1 LAGIQPTTHAI
12 EEARVKKTRILLAV
26 GLMMALATPALAEVK
41 FSGFYRLMGISG
53 ELKDVDTQ
61 SGDSQQLID
70 QRFRA
75 QVTNTLNDNVSIT
88 YQAEIDT
95 VWGGSV
101 PAGGG
106 NGGAF
111 DTDGINVETKHI
123 YLDLKQ
129 GDTSARIGLQTYGD
143 EFQGLVGFADMAGI
157 TVKHKIGGTSIGL
170 LYSKWDENDGDGH
183 QDEDFNKSGA
193 ITTADYNASGIYSD
207 WDDTDFYGVT
217 VQQKISD
224 TFKVGAAIYY
234 LDSNDVTDVR
244 ANIVTGLSG
253 TDRVAYT
260 DHADGEVWYY
270 GLTADAKFGDFGV
283 DGFLLYQRGSVDFD
297 ANGDDTVAPRTAIAT
312 PKKDQ
317 SSQAWAAS
325 VKGTMKL
332 ANGNV
337 GLRGIYITDDESNND
352 NEYWLGSFGEY
363 DFVNENQ
370 MIFLT
375 DKFVCN
381 YTKERYAMQDAARAG
396 YGLMALVLSGNHT
409 LPSDMYV
416 NWGLGYY
423 NALDNE
429 RNDQMTGVKGTK
441 TWQNVRTNGKNLGW
455 EADLR
460 VGKKFFEKVDVS
472 LNMAYADFG
481 SFYNDTTEEND
492 HNIGD
497 GVSRNSNSPDSVYK
511 TYLMVNVPF

>member
-1 LAGIQPTTHAI
+1 M
-12 EEARVKKTRILLAV
+12 KKTTRILLAS
-26 GLMMALATPALAEVK
+26 GLMLALATPALAELK
-41 FSGFYRLMGISG
+41 FSGFYRLMAYSG
-53 ELKDVDTQ
+53 EIKDVDSQ
-61 SGDSQQLID
+61 DNDSRQIID

-111 DTDGINVETKHI
+111 DTDGVNVETKHI

-157 TVKHKIGGTSIGL
+157 TVKHKIGNTSIGL
-170 LYSKWDENDGDGH
+170 LYSKWDENDADGD
-183 QDEDFNKSGA
+183 NANLTALYASGA
-193 ITTADYNASGIYSD
+193 NNAASD

-217 VQQKISD
+217 IQQKISD
-224 TFKVGAAIYY
+224 AFKVGAAVYY

-244 ANIVTGLSG
+244 ANIVAGLPG
-253 TDRVAYT
+253 MDRVAFA
-260 DHADGEVWYY
+260 DHGDGEVWFY
-270 GLTADAKFGDFGV
+270 GVTADAKFGDFGV
-283 DGFLLYQRGSVDFD
+283 DGFLLHQRGSVDFD
-297 ANGDDTVAPRTAIAT
+297 NRWDGGVAAAGIN
-312 PKKDQ
+312 KKDQ

-337 GLRGIYITDDESNND
+337 GLRGIFITDDESNDD

-381 YTKERYAMQDAARAG
+381 WGKERYAMDDAARMG
-396 YGLMALVLSGNHT
+396 YGLWAVILSGNHT
-409 LPSDMYV
+409 LPNNMYA

-423 NALDNE
+423 SAQDNE
-429 RNDQMTGVKGTK
+429 RND
-441 TWQNVRTNGKNLGW
+441 NDIERRRNGKALGW
-455 EADLR
+455 EADVR

-472 LNMAYADFG
+472 LNAAYADFG
-481 SFYNDTTEEND
+481 SFYADTTEQNND
-492 HNIGD
+492 IPGD
-497 GVSRNSNSPDSVYK
+497 GVSRNSSAPDSIYK
-511 TYLMVNVPF
+511 AYLMVNVPF